1 MTTVEI
7 LYSVKK
13 ISSSLYSSSLDDDDD
28 DDDNIINISSNID
41 DVDDDD
47 DDLKIEFVFVCSFI
61 RVCLLLLLNNL
72 ESKIVFFFIGK
83 ISEEFRF
90 SYMDRFCFVYRS
102 FCFSIQDL
110 LN

>member
-13 ISSSLYSSSLDDDDD
+13 ISSSLDDDD

-72 ESKIVFFFIGK
+72 ESKIVFFHWK
-83 ISEEFRF
+83 N
-90 SYMDRFCFVYRS
+90 
-102 FCFSIQDL
+102 L
-110 LN
+110 